1 MAIQNKYIAQL
12 EKLLTHLK
20 NAKLVYLEAAD
31 HANNSDKKRYL
42 NQQALK
48 RNRFFQ
54 NTLSE
59 LQSLGMSYDDLIV
72 SGFNFNQ
79 MLISSIETLND
90 SATNK
95 CLKVDL
101 NLSKIFQKIISFDFD
116 TSIFEKHVETIEEC
130 IKNRNRLINYLSAEV
145 NLNRIY

>member
-1 MAIQNKYIAQL
+1 
-12 EKLLTHLK
+12 
-20 NAKLVYLEAAD
+20 
-31 HANNSDKKRYL
+31 
-42 NQQALK
+42 
-48 RNRFFQ
+48 
-54 NTLSE
+54 
-59 LQSLGMSYDDLIV
+59 
-72 SGFNFNQ
+72 NQ